1 MCHEATYAN
10 GGLVCQKH
18 LEVDWWVCRMP
29 WMQLVRPHFTDNGPV
44 YSFARI
50 MLCAHVSPFIQR
62 SSISLADSAGAS
74 AKPKH
79 LDEK

>member
-1 MCHEATYAN
+1 MCHKAMYAN

-18 LEVDWWVCRMP
+18 LEVDWWVCHTP
-29 WMQLVRPHFTDNGPV
+29 WLQLVRPHFTDSGPV

-62 SSISLADSAGAS
+62 SCISLADSAGAS